1 MLHSDK
7 EIAGNAIRFAGE
19 LPSPNPALISAM
31 KEVAQDLIQRIR
43 EVNEL
48 PINKDPGFEGAAEV
62 AYRFS
67 MWIGAVKSLR
77 ENGSEDFLAE
87 LQEILKLSR
96 FRTESVTMQSD
107 VRRVASHYLQLWG
120 GIDPLPGDRP

>member
-67 MWIGAVKSLR
+67 M
-77 ENGSEDFLAE
+77 
-87 LQEILKLSR
+87 
-96 FRTESVTMQSD
+96 
-107 VRRVASHYLQLWG
+107 
-120 GIDPLPGDRP
+120 

>member
-1 MLHSDK
+1 
-7 EIAGNAIRFAGE
+7 
-19 LPSPNPALISAM
+19 
-31 KEVAQDLIQRIR
+31 
-43 EVNEL
+43 
-48 PINKDPGFEGAAEV
+48 
-62 AYRFS
+62 
-67 MWIGAVKSLR
+67 VKSLR